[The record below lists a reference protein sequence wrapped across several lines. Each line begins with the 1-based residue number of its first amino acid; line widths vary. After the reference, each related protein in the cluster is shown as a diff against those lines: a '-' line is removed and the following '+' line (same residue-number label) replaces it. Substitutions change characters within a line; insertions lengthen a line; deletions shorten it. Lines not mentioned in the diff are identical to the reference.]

1 MDRGAWQAAV
11 HRLAHSWTQ
20 LKQLHAQEAHS
31 CILAV
36 WELENAWKTFK
47 IIEGLFVKW
56 TWQKVS
62 IYNLQEGISVSYT
75 GSFRGNTLLQ
85 VIISIDLVYKSIT
98 SVYKSIM
105 FLIKAMQ

>member
-1 MDRGAWQAAV
+1 MDREAWQAAV
-11 HRLAHSWTQ
+11 HRLAQSWTR
-20 LKQLHAQEAHS
+20 LKRQHTPEAHNH
-31 CILAV
+31 ILAV

-62 IYNLQEGISVSYT
+62 THNLQEGISVSYT

-98 SVYKSIM
+98 